1 MATQASNIIDV
12 TQIRPRRPGQK
23 ATVQSL
29 VRLESPPDL
38 QQLSTLL
45 QTTLELDEMLRL
57 FHEAIAVH
65 LPVDGLVYRHAELGL
80 VLQQGL
86 IGCHSASYA
95 LSLQH
100 EALGELS
107 ISRSHPFAEQ
117 ELATLEHLLCAL
129 LYPIRNG
136 LRYRTALA
144 SAFLDPL
151 TGLNNRAALDRALA
165 REVELAHRN
174 DLPLYLLVVDLD
186 FFKKVNDQYG
196 HLAGDCVLRSFAN
209 TANQQLRQSDEL
221 FRYGGEEFVVILPG
235 TDRDGAL
242 MVAERIRQQIA
253 SMLCECEGITIPVTC
268 SIGVAALDIRDNAH
282 SLFDRADKALYQAK
296 HTGRNRVC
304 EGWGLKAGARG

>member
-29 VRLESPPDL
+29 ARLESPPDL
-38 QQLSTLL
+38 QHLSTLL

-57 FHEAIAVH
+57 FHEEIAEH

-80 VLQQGL
+80 LLQQGL

-95 LSLQH
+95 LSLQN

-107 ISRSHPFAEQ
+107 ISRSQPFAEQ
-117 ELATLEHLLCAL
+117 DLATLEHLLCAL

-136 LRYRTALA
+136 LRYRAALA

-151 TGLNNRAALDRALA
+151 TGLSNRAALDRALA

-174 DLPLYLLVVDLD
+174 ALPLHLLVLDLD
-186 FFKKVNDQYG
+186 FFKRVNDQYG
-196 HLAGDCVLRSFAN
+196 HLAGDCVLRA
-209 TANQQLRQSDEL
+209 TGKTVEQQLRQSDEL

-235 TDRDGAL
+235 TDREGAL
-242 MVAERIRQQIA
+242 MVAERIRQQVA
-253 SMLCECEGITIPVTC
+253 AMRCECEGNSIPVTC
-268 SIGVAALDIRDNAH
+268 SIGVAALDIHDNAN
-282 SLFDRADKALYQAK
+282 SLFDKADKALYQAK
-296 HTGRNRVC
+296 YGGRNRVC
-304 EGWGLKAGARG
+304 EG